1 MTFQAFKVVKQEIDG
16 EVHASSES
24 GVVSIGRNVS
34 GRRMAFADQDVPGAD
49 WMPKEKVMEKLG
61 AAGYTNVT
69 GLQADDGYWEGKGV
83 KNGQITEFHVD
94 PHSGAFTKEEVD
106 ND

>member
-1 MTFQAFKVVKQEIDG
+1 MRVVKA
-16 EVHASSES
+16 ASLALAVMLAA
-24 GVVSIGRNVS
+24 GG
-34 GRRMAFADQDVPGAD
+34 MAFADQDVPGAD

-69 GLQADDGYWEGKGV
+69 GLQADDGDWEGKGV